1 MYLNASKFSPA
12 VCIVAATCLSL
23 VPVPA
28 SALDPGQ
35 VSRTS
40 IMVACHRAV
49 TARDPNPETRNPDY
63 LAEKLLDAELM
74 ALVPACADLK
84 RPFEELL
91 AEYTQQ
97 RARGVFAVVARTKHI
112 DQSLQANL
120 ADGVWQVVI
129 LGAGLDSRAYRMG
142 PDYKGVRF
150 FEVDSPAT
158 QEDKKQRIVR
168 LLGSLPGNVVYV
180 PVDFETQTLEARL
193 SEAGFQA
200 GEPAFFV
207 WEGVT
212 MYLNAEAVDATL
224 NYIGRGTAP
233 GSSII
238 FDYVPAGVIDGTSP
252 EPPAVRKRRLSMLER
267 FGEPWLFG
275 VPDGGIGDLAGKH
288 GLELVSNLR
297 IRELWDRYLRAGTAD
312 AILGDADPDG
322 GVALARVP
330 R

>member
-1 MYLNASKFSPA
+1 MYGNASKFSPA
-12 VCIVAATCLSL
+12 ACIVAVTCLSL
-23 VPVPA
+23 APVPA

-40 IMVACHRAV
+40 IMVACHRAI

-63 LAEKLLDAELM
+63 LAEKLLDTDLM

-84 RPFEELL
+84 RPFAEVL
-91 AEYTQQ
+91 AEYTQR
-97 RARGVFAVVARTKHI
+97 RARSFFAVVARTKHI
-112 DQSLQANL
+112 DQSLQASL
-120 ADGVWQVVI
+120 ADGVRQIVI

-142 PDYKGVRF
+142 PDHKVVRF

-158 QEDKKQRIVR
+158 QEDKKQRVVR

-180 PVDFETQTLEARL
+180 PVDFETQTLETRL

-224 NYIGRGTAP
+224 DYIGHRTTP

-238 FDYVPAGVIDGTSP
+238 FDYIPASVIDGTST
-252 EPPAVRKRRLSMLER
+252 EPAAVRARRLAMLEK

-275 VPDGGIGDLAGKH
+275 VPDGRIGDLVGRH

-312 AILGDADPDG
+312 AILGEADPEG